1 MSLNKKKLLRALLC
15 SLLVIAMVVVTGVS
29 VLAEDEPDGAVAEAT
44 SEASSKFEQLPKD
57 ASLGE
62 RFAYG
67 LKVAGIGMSVVFL
80 VLIILMAV
88 LYIFKAVA
96 LAKQKKAA
104 PAAAPAPVSAPAA
117 KAGAEDEETV
127 VAVATAAI
135 AAARGQSECAFK
147 VISITKIQ

>member
-1 MSLNKKKLLRALLC
+1 MSQNQKKLLRAIVC
-15 SLLVIAMVVVTGVS
+15 SLLLIAMVVMTGVT
-29 VLAEDEPDGAVAEAT
+29 VFAEDEQPAAAEAKT
-44 SEASSKFEQLPKD
+44 SKFETLPED
-57 ASLGE
+57 ATIGE
-62 RFAYG
+62 RFVYG

-96 LAKQKKAA
+96 LAKQTKAVA
-104 PAAAPAPVSAPAA
+104 AAAPAPASSAPAA
-117 KAGAEDEETV
+117 KQGSADEETV